1 MTDVIGPRGG
11 LGGPP
16 VVGPPM
22 YVRDGARFVA
32 TISTRGP
39 WSPGHQHGGP
49 PAALCAR
56 GLEQLAGDGTLLA
69 RMTFDFL
76 RPVPIA
82 PLSVKA
88 EVIRGGRKV
97 QRLRAVLL
105 DGDGVERVHATAVA
119 LRMAPVLEQAILDA
133 DVPPPAPERS
143 TPGTF
148 PFFKEATGYHR
159 AVEVRMARGTWGDA
173 SVVAWMR
180 ARVPLVADEPT
191 STTQRLLIN
200 VDSASGLAVTLD
212 QERHSWVN
220 ADLTV
225 ALHRLPHGDWIG
237 LEATTTVEAHGV
249 GLTRARLR
257 DIRGP
262 VGVSLQ
268 SLVIEANRVS
278 G

>member
-1 MTDVIGPRGG
+1 MSDALGPMGG

-22 YVRDGARFVA
+22 YVRDGERFVA

-39 WSPGHQHGGP
+39 WSPDHQHGGP

-56 GLEQLAGDGTLLA
+56 ALERLAGADTLLA

-82 PLSVKA
+82 TLSVKA
-88 EVIRGGRKV
+88 EVVRAGRKV

-105 DGDGVERVHATAVA
+105 APDGQELVHATAVA
-119 LRMAPVLEQAILDA
+119 LRMGPVLENAILDPDA
-133 DVPPPAPERS
+133 PPRGPETS

-148 PFFKEATGYHR
+148 PFFKDATGYHH

-173 SVVAWMR
+173 SVNAWMR
-180 ARVPLVADEPT
+180 TRVPLVADEAT
-191 STTQRLLIN
+191 SPTQRLLIN

-212 QERHSWVN
+212 RKRHSWVN

-225 ALHRLPHGDWIG
+225 ALHRLPDGEWIG
-237 LEATTTVEAHGV
+237 LDATTSVEAHGV

-257 DIRGP
+257 DVRGP

-268 SLVIEANRVS
+268 SLVIEAVR

>member
-1 MTDVIGPRGG
+1 MSDALGPMF
-11 LGGPP
+11 L
-16 VVGPPM
+16 
-22 YVRDGARFVA
+22 RDGERFIA

-56 GLEQLAGDGTLLA
+56 ALEHLVGDGALLA

-88 EVIRGGRKV
+88 EVVRAGRKV
-97 QRLRAVLL
+97 QRLGAVLL
-105 DGDGVERVHATAVA
+105 DADGLELVRATAVA
-119 LRMAPVLEQAILDA
+119 LRTVPVLDDAILDA
-133 DVPPPAPERS
+133 DVPPQAPETS
-143 TPGTF
+143 TPGRF
-148 PFFKEATGYHR
+148 PFFKDATGYHH

-173 SVVAWMR
+173 SVNAWMR
-180 ARVPLVADEPT
+180 AKVPLVAGEAT
-191 STTQRLLIN
+191 SPIQRLLIN

-212 QERHSWVN
+212 RTRHSWVN

-225 ALHRLPHGDWIG
+225 ALHRAPEGEWLG
-237 LEATTTVEAHGV
+237 LDATTTVEAHGI

-257 DIRGP
+257 DTRGP

-268 SLVIEANRVS
+268 SLVIEAVP